1 MLDKSKGLTALL
13 SGTNTNKWATVL
25 LHVAFWAV
33 AYQWFVFQSR
43 WLSGDLHEDA
53 TTLMALTR
61 NAVVLVTFYL
71 VSYCISPRRYARFTW
86 LVLLVLLLFSV
97 VVYGLLQ
104 YYLLNY
110 LNGLYPDMPAYFKN
124 MTASVSAQGP
134 WTMLFSL
141 NVLYFHAIQLVIAF
155 FIPFIIKAFRIVFQA
170 RVRSIALEKDNLKL
184 ELDFLRSQINPH
196 FLFNTL
202 NSVYSLIE
210 DKDKTAA
217 SIVLSL
223 SHMMRYALYDSSS
236 TEVAV
241 DEELAF
247 IQNYVEI
254 QSIRHRRRLD
264 VDLDISPQLG
274 TQRIPPLLLI
284 NFIENAIKHGIDKLL
299 KKAWIRIQAYRD
311 DQGAFC
317 FSVVNS
323 MPARPNEESAE
334 GIGIRNTRRRL
345 NILYPNAHTLQ
356 IRQTDTQY
364 EIMLRIW
371 Q

>member
-13 SGTNTNKWATVL
+13 SGTNANKRATVL
-25 LHVAFWAV
+25 LHIAFWLV
-33 AYQWFVFQSR
+33 AYNWFVFQSR
-43 WLSGDLHEDA
+43 WLSGNLHQEA

-61 NAVVLVTFYL
+61 NVVVVVVFYL
-71 VSYCISPRRYARFTW
+71 VSYCISPRRYVRLTW
-86 LVLLVLLLFSV
+86 LLVVLLLLFSV
-97 VVYGLLQ
+97 VVYGLLS

-110 LNGLYPDMPAYFKN
+110 INVAYPDMPPYFKKL
-124 MTASVSAQGP
+124 TASVSAQGP
-134 WTMLFSL
+134 WTMLFSMD
-141 NVLYFHAIQLVIAF
+141 VLYFHTIQLIIAF
-155 FIPFIIKAFRIVFQA
+155 FIPFIIKAFRIIFQT

-236 TEVAV
+236 TEVEV
-241 DEELAF
+241 DKELAF

-264 VDLDISPQLG
+264 VDLDISHQLG

-323 MPARPNEESAE
+323 RPSRPDDEPAE
-334 GIGIRNTRRRL
+334 GIGIKNTRRRL
-345 NILYPNAHTLQ
+345 NILYPNAHTLH

-371 Q
+371 